1 MGYIEFEVT
10 WKENDGIDT
19 GIILKEKLKDF
30 LAFIN
35 ILYTHTHTHTHTH
48 SKLNTTLKELQPI
61 TSVRR
66 VIRCRWEPS

>member
-19 GIILKEKLKDF
+19 GIILKKKLKDF

-35 ILYTHTHTHTHTH
+35 ILYTHTQ
-48 SKLNTTLKELQPI
+48 L
-61 TSVRR
+61 
-66 VIRCRWEPS
+66 CC

>member
-19 GIILKEKLKDF
+19 GIILKKKLKDF

-35 ILYTHTHTHTHTH
+35 ILYTHTH
-48 SKLNTTLKELQPI
+48 SCVVKLFIMEIVQNVKVE
-61 TSVRR
+61 
-66 VIRCRWEPS
+66 